1 MMKFRVFLT
10 MSLFLTMLAFKALGG
25 GHDWKENQI
34 KDALLAAPPVITD
47 TATIYGW
54 DESQGGKM
62 TLLRLGT
69 GEYTCLAT
77 GFSSLRLG
85 RPIEPVPSP
94 FCLDQNAWA
103 FISAWLN
110 EKNPM
115 KPSKPYPTAP
125 GMAWMLA
132 GMAVSEGMVDL
143 GGDGTIEI
151 FERDSGPKMV
161 KISPHIMILPLPVG
175 KSGAMSTKYDP
186 ANPFESWIM
195 AAKTPIEHLMIHMSD
210 EDADAIMNAKN

>member
-1 MMKFRVFLT
+1 
-10 MSLFLTMLAFKALGG
+10 
-25 GHDWKENQI
+25 
-34 KDALLAAPPVITD
+34 
-47 TATIYGW
+47 
-54 DESQGGKM
+54 M

-115 KPSKPYPTAP
+115 KPSKPYPKAP

-210 EDADAIMNAKN
+210 EDADAIMNAQN